1 MKEVQ
6 EDKLKKETLEQA
18 AEKLYPV
25 SMLFD
30 RYSRHNEKYD
40 CNLERRNSFIEGAK
54 WQQQQNDIVSLIAH
68 WSKTFDLPIK
78 EEKGFPDKSRTTLAL
93 RLIEEEYKETFQA
106 CAEGNFKEVEDGL
119 GDLLWVT
126 IRAMMEHGINPL
138 ETIER
143 IYTSNMSKA
152 DYNQDD
158 AEFTRN
164 KYLREGIKTYYRV
177 VGGTYITYRAFDDKL
192 LKSAVNYKEPK
203 L

>member
-1 MKEVQ
+1 MKKVEEDRTAVQ
-6 EDKLKKETLEQA
+6 EIFEQFNLLSDRDFKSWMFANVDRLEKQDDK
-18 AEKLYPV
+18 
-25 SMLFD
+25 
-30 RYSRHNEKYD
+30 
-40 CNLERRNSFIEGAK
+40 
-54 WQQQQNDIVSLIAH
+54 IVSLIAH

-78 EEKGFPDKSRTTLAL
+78 KEKGFPDKSRTTLAL

-106 CAEGNFKEVEDGL
+106 CAEGNLKETEDGF

-126 IRAMMEHGINPL
+126 IRGMMEHGINPL

-164 KYLREGIKTYYRV
+164 KYLREGIETYCRV
-177 VGGTYITYRAFDDKL
+177 VGGTYLTYRAFDDKL